1 MSVDLKKAPSNGCEN
16 LLTSDEQQAKVFCLL
31 YVYYYYYYYYYYHFI
46 LGHENA
52 TVLLEKKLIKDS

>member
-1 MSVDLKKAPSNGCEN
+1 MSVDLKKAPSNGYEN

-31 YVYYYYYYYYYYHFI
+31 YVYYYYYYYYHFI

>member
-31 YVYYYYYYYYYYHFI
+31 YVYYYYYYHFI